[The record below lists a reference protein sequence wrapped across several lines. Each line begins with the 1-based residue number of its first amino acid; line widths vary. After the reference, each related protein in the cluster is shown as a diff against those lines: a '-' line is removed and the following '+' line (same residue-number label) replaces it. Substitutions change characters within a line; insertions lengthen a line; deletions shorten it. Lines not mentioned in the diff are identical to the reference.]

1 MKTICII
8 PARGG
13 SKGLKK
19 KNLQLLAGKP
29 LIYYPINS
37 AIRSG
42 VCDSIFVSTD
52 DNEIAEA
59 AKKYGAVV
67 PFLRPKKYSKDLTT
81 TEETLRHA
89 LISYESYTNQKFDIC
104 VFLSCTNIF
113 RKVSWIIEAV
123 DTLKTKK
130 NIDSAYSVHQLYKH
144 FWHYKKNKLIKVLP
158 WMNKYTSR
166 QVAPKLFREDT
177 GLALA
182 SRSKFWRKGKRI
194 GPNVHII
201 PNNDSLSGI
210 DIHSFEDL
218 VLANA
223 VYSNLKK
230 NKRLSEYSL

>member
-1 MKTICII
+1 
-8 PARGG
+8 
-13 SKGLKK
+13 
-19 KNLQLLAGKP
+19 
-29 LIYYPINS
+29 
-37 AIRSG
+37 
-42 VCDSIFVSTD
+42 
-52 DNEIAEA
+52 
-59 AKKYGAVV
+59 
-67 PFLRPKKYSKDLTT
+67 
-81 TEETLRHA
+81 
-89 LISYESYTNQKFDIC
+89 
-104 VFLSCTNIF
+104 
-113 RKVSWIIEAV
+113 
-123 DTLKTKK
+123 
-130 NIDSAYSVHQLYKH
+130 
-144 FWHYKKNKLIKVLP
+144 
-158 WMNKYTSR
+158 MNKYTSR